1 MATVTKIRAKL
12 SQHEKG
18 GDDSAVLELLKNLM
32 RMNDFIAEAKDK
44 DVLRMNVEVGQRL
57 GFPGLSLKVSVRVGF
72 LYKSE
77 LSSQK
82 TLSFQSYFFFITE

>member
-1 MATVTKIRAKL
+1 LATVTKIRAKL

-77 LSSQK
+77 LSTQK
-82 TLSFQSYFFFITE
+82 EAMFSELLLFQD

>member
-57 GFPGLSLKVSVRVGF
+57 GFPGLSLKVSAHYAASFSNTKKRNLVLIAF
-72 LYKSE
+72 
-77 LSSQK
+77 SS
-82 TLSFQSYFFFITE
+82 

>member
-57 GFPGLSLKVSVRVGF
+57 GFPGLSLKVCTRTSFSYVRRSNYIIFHLNSAGN
-72 LYKSE
+72 S
-77 LSSQK
+77 
-82 TLSFQSYFFFITE
+82 

>member
-1 MATVTKIRAKL
+1 LATVTKIRAKL

-82 TLSFQSYFFFITE
+82 KLSFQSYFFFITE